1 MLTLAKK
8 APVENTF
15 FDKVLKLLAY
25 FLVVS
30 CVLLLIWGNWR
41 YGFALVPSV
50 FLVASATFFA
60 YVPKLAVGI
69 RRYMKRQRPEP
80 SLRLRTI
87 AFAGQVTGAA
97 ALGYGT
103 QLWGVAAL
111 SVVALAFGHVYS
123 YRYRNKPNRWVRVTI
138 FVLIHIS
145 LAWAG
150 LGIYWGLPY
159 PQAQLAMLAMAVVGW
174 ELFKRLNLYSG
185 LGMGLLN
192 LYAAATLSRDLVF
205 GWFLLI
211 YFGLLL
217 AFLWIAASE
226 DGVRDNPVILRQEL
240 VAKSAPRGFSGLS
253 RVTLYVLRFAL
264 LFIVAGVLVFLF
276 SPRFASLPIVPPLTI
291 HMPMRGQPSSEIVNP
306 AVPVVQIDGW
316 SNESS
321 DYYYGFDSKL
331 DLAYRGGLND
341 TLMMHVRSPAWSYW
355 RSHAFDHYDGR
366 TWSQSNAE
374 LTLVDPFYQYYFV
387 FEYPFPEGEY
397 FAQSFFI
404 ENATP
409 NLVFAAWKP
418 TDMYF
423 PADQVS
429 LDATGGI
436 RISQPLHSGVAYT
449 VYSYRQAFEP
459 DELRAAGTDY
469 PAEVADVYLQLP
481 DTVTEHTREL
491 ARELAGDAL
500 TPYDQVV
507 GLRDYLKETYLYNRF
522 PPPQARNT
530 DAVDQFLFVDREG
543 VCEHYAS
550 AMIVM
555 LRSLGVPARLAA
567 GYGSGDYNT
576 VTGFYE
582 VRANDAHAWVE
593 VYFPDYGWVP
603 FDPTPGWE
611 SDPQTG
617 PMRRWIFSALIDR
630 TGLGGLD
637 LPIAE
642 ISAAGTAVLG
652 VLSGPLSVIGAI
664 VGVLGAVVALGWGGR
679 TLWQWWH
686 ANHPSRPRGLRAHPN
701 RRCIFAT
708 YRRAQRRL
716 HSRRALP
723 QTVQEHADAHPE
735 MAEIAAAV
743 DVAAYRPEPPD
754 AGMVKAVQEWLR
766 GLRKSVR
773 HL

>member
-8 APVENTF
+8 APAESTL
-15 FDKVLKLLAY
+15 FDKALRLLAG
-25 FLVVS
+25 FLAAS
-30 CVLLLIWGNWR
+30 CVLVLIWGTWR
-41 YGFALVPSV
+41 YGFELLPVVVLVPS
-50 FLVASATFFA
+50 AAFFA
-60 YVPKLAVGI
+60 YVPKLAVKI
-69 RRYMKRQRPEP
+69 RQYMKRQRPEP
-80 SLRLRTI
+80 SLRLRAI
-87 AFAGQVTGAA
+87 AFAGQVIGAV

-138 FVLIHIS
+138 FVLIHAT

-150 LGIYWGLPY
+150 FGLYWGLPY

-192 LYAAATLSRDLVF
+192 LYAASTLSRDLVF
-205 GWFLLI
+205 GGFLLV

-226 DGVRDNPVILRQEL
+226 DGVKDNPVILRQEL
-240 VAKSAPRGFSGLS
+240 LTKSASYGFPGLS
-253 RVTLYVLRFAL
+253 RVTLYVLRFASL
-264 LFIVAGVLVFLF
+264 LIVAGVLVFLF
-276 SPRFASLPIVPPLTI
+276 SPRFASLPLVPPLTI

-306 AVPVVQIDGW
+306 ALPVVQIDGW

-341 TLMMHVRSPAWSYW
+341 TLMMHVRSSVWSYW

-366 TWSQSNAE
+366 TWSQSDTE
-374 LTLVDPFYQYYFV
+374 LTPVDPFYRYYFV
-387 FEYPFPEGEY
+387 FEFPFPEGEY

-404 ENATP
+404 ENGMP

-429 LDATGGI
+429 LDATDGI
-436 RISQPLHSGVAYT
+436 RIGQMLHPGVAYT
-449 VYSYRQAFEP
+449 VYSYRQAFDP
-459 DELRAAGTDY
+459 DELRTAGVDY

-481 DTVTEHTREL
+481 DTITERTREL
-491 ARELAGDAL
+491 ARELTSDAL
-500 TPYDQVV
+500 TPYDQAVT
-507 GLRDYLKETYLYNRF
+507 LRDYLKETYPYNQF

-530 DAVDQFLFVDREG
+530 DSVDQFLFVDREG

-550 AMIVM
+550 AMVVL

-567 GYGSGDYNT
+567 GYGSGDYNAI
-576 VTGFYE
+576 TGFYE

-593 VYFPDYGWVP
+593 VYFPEYGWVP

-617 PMRRWIFSALIDR
+617 PVRRWIFSALVDR
-630 TGLGGLD
+630 TGLGGLN

-642 ISAAGTAVLG
+642 VGAAVFG
-652 VLSGPLSVIGAI
+652 VISGPLSVIGAV
-664 VGVLGAVVALGWGGR
+664 VGVWGAVVTLGWGGWV
-679 TLWQWWH
+679 LWRWWR
-686 ANHPSRPRGLRAHPN
+686 ARRAPRLRGLHAHPN
-701 RRCIFAT
+701 RRRIFAV

-716 HSRRALP
+716 RSRRALP
-723 QTVQEHADAHPE
+723 QTVQEHAAVHPE
-735 MAEIAAAV
+735 LAKLAAAV

-754 AGMVKAVQEWLR
+754 EGLVEAVREWLR
-766 GLRKSVR
+766 GLRRVGR
-773 HL
+773 R